1 LLEASGWH
9 PNSIKVGDTYH
20 SYARAEPFAIIIGA
34 TADAVE
40 IMSYA
45 FSDVEGLEDEQQQM
59 SNVVAEVITG
69 VAYNTMSKTFVKGLA
84 DFTEMLSDPKRYFDG
99 WSRNTVPAFVP
110 FSALRNEITQI
121 QDPYL
126 REAWTVMDQIRTRS
140 GIPGYSEGV
149 PHRRDIMGQPR
160 MTGQGSLLGTMSPF
174 PERIET
180 KDTVLRELVRVMES
194 TKTVPVTMPGKRVEG
209 LRLEAEEYE
218 ALTIYSRL
226 DIGPNGLTF
235 REKLDEVMGLT
246 AYLLATPD
254 TQSEMIRSVQ
264 TAYDDYARARL
275 EMENPSFA
283 DRLQRHRERR
293 QRLRTGF

>member
-1 LLEASGWH
+1 
-9 PNSIKVGDTYH
+9 
-20 SYARAEPFAIIIGA
+20 
-34 TADAVE
+34 
-40 IMSYA
+40 
-45 FSDVEGLEDEQQQM
+45 
-59 SNVVAEVITG
+59 
-69 VAYNTMSKTFVKGLA
+69 
-84 DFTEMLSDPKRYFDG
+84 
-99 WSRNTVPAFVP
+99 
-110 FSALRNEITQI
+110 
-121 QDPYL
+121 
-126 REAWTVMDQIRTRS
+126 
-140 GIPGYSEGV
+140 
-149 PHRRDIMGQPR
+149 
-160 MTGQGSLLGTMSPF
+160 MSPF